1 MGPGDTGRGGE
12 FRPNGAVPCPT
23 GWRVHL
29 VSLGQGQGVRR
40 WTLRAVGHRTA
51 LSFPAPFK
59 RGCRLGLKLCH
70 APRNSGRKTPRA
82 LRPPCTAGPGHGGP
96 LHASPHYDGPRG
108 ARSKCFSFRTAG
120 LCPGG
125 VCSRMPL
132 LRCVWGA
139 GCPPKLRFLPP
150 VHGPRRAHEASLN
163 ALSCVCGVK
172 SGRPC
177 PSTFRGPLPA
187 MQTCVP
193 CTHMGHGGETPGGG
207 NTDLKLGCFLFAGFF
222 VGCTD
227 PVFPCRSPRA
237 RRGPAWEFLEFALC
251 GAFSP
256 PG

>member
-1 MGPGDTGRGGE
+1 MSARPKTLPRTPKFRQKDAPSPPPAVHGRA
-12 FRPNGAVPCPT
+12 RPWGTLTCFT
-23 GWRVHL
+23 
-29 VSLGQGQGVRR
+29 SLRR
-40 WTLRAVGHRTA
+40 P
-51 LSFPAPFK
+51 S
-59 RGCRLGLKLCH
+59 GCQKQ
-70 APRNSGRKTPRA
+70 S
-82 LRPPCTAGPGHGGP
+82 
-96 LHASPHYDGPRG
+96 
-108 ARSKCFSFRTAG
+108 FSFRTAG

-132 LRCVWGA
+132 LWCVWGA

-150 VHGPRRAHEASLN
+150 MHGPRRAHEASLN

-237 RRGPAWEFLEFALC
+237 RRGPAWEFLDFALC